1 MKIYLAAILLFITA
15 LSCTE
20 KDSASSS
27 SSGNELDGIPAG
39 ALQEEFTDSPG
50 LTKITVNDNSGKV
63 TASGLYMDNQREGSW
78 VEYYPSGLTKS
89 IATYV
94 NGKKEGITLEFNDN
108 GQLSKRTNYHLD
120 QLDGDYR
127 EFNYTTVKEER
138 FYKNGKLEGTVKIFY
153 PDGKVMEE
161 GLYKN
166 GTRDGISKWYDQQ
179 GNVTIEYE
187 YQNGTLIKK

>member
-1 MKIYLAAILLFITA
+1 MKLHLPLLMLSIVS
-15 LSCTE
+15 LSCT
-20 KDSASSS
+20 KNDSTLSSNTA
-27 SSGNELDGIPAG
+27 NEITGIPAG
-39 ALQEEFTDSPG
+39 ASQEEFSDSPG
-50 LTKITVNDNSGKV
+50 LVKVTVNDNEGKV
-63 TASGLYMDNQREGSW
+63 IASGLYRDKQREGSW

-89 IATYV
+89 ITTYV
-94 NGKKEGITLEFNDN
+94 DGKKEGVTLEFNDN
-108 GQLSKRTNYHLD
+108 GQLSKRSNFHLD

-127 EFNYTTVKEER
+127 EFNYTMVKEER
-138 FYKNGKLEGTVKIFY
+138 FYKNGKLEGTVKIYY

-187 YQNGTLIKK
+187 YKNGVLIKK

>member
-1 MKIYLAAILLFITA
+1 MKTSCVFIMLTIVGF
-15 LSCTE
+15 SCTE
-20 KDSASSS
+20 KDSTSSIN
-27 SSGNELDGIPAG
+27 SGNEITGIPAG
-39 ALQEEFTDSPG
+39 AIQEEFSDSPG
-50 LTKITVNDNSGKV
+50 LIKVTVNDNNGKV
-63 TASGLYMDNQREGSW
+63 TASGLYRNKQREGSW

-89 IATYV
+89 ITTYID
-94 NGKKEGITLEFNDN
+94 GKKEGVTLEFNDN
-108 GQLSKRTNYHLD
+108 GQLSKRTNFHLD

-138 FYKNGKLEGTVKIFY
+138 FYKNGKLEGTVKIYY

-166 GTRDGISKWYDQQ
+166 GIRDGISKWYDQQ

-187 YQNGTLIKK
+187 YQNGVLIKK

>member
-1 MKIYLAAILLFITA
+1 MKISLAFVVLSVMG

-20 KDSASSS
+20 KDSASLINP
-27 SSGNELDGIPAG
+27 GNEITGIPAG
-39 ALQEEFTDSPG
+39 ASQEEFSDSPG
-50 LTKITVNDNSGKV
+50 LIKVTVNDTNGKV
-63 TASGLYMDNQREGSW
+63 TASGLYRNQQREGSW
-78 VEYYPSGLTKS
+78 VEYYPGGLTKS
-89 IATYV
+89 ITTYI
-94 NGKKEGITLEFNDN
+94 NGKKEGVALEFNDN
-108 GQLSKRTNYHLD
+108 GQLSKRSNFHLD

-166 GTRDGISKWYDQQ
+166 GTRDGVSKWYDQQ

-187 YQNGTLIKK
+187 YQNGVLIKK

>member
-1 MKIYLAAILLFITA
+1 MKISLALVILFVIS

-27 SSGNELDGIPAG
+27 SPGNEIAGIPAG
-39 ALQEEFTDSPG
+39 ALQEEFSDSPG
-50 LTKITVNDNSGKV
+50 LIKVTVNDNNGKV
-63 TASGLYMDNQREGSW
+63 TASGLYLNKNRQGSW

-89 IATYV
+89 ITTYID
-94 NGKKEGITLEFNDN
+94 GRKEGVALEFNDN
-108 GQLSKRTNYHLD
+108 GQLSKRSNFHLD

-187 YQNGTLIKK
+187 YQNGVLIKK

>member
-1 MKIYLAAILLFITA
+1 MKISSAFIMLTIVSF
-15 LSCTE
+15 SCTE
-20 KDSASSS
+20 KDSASSIN
-27 SSGNELDGIPAG
+27 SGNEITGIPAG
-39 ALQEEFTDSPG
+39 ATQEEFSDSPG
-50 LTKITVNDNSGKV
+50 LIKVTVNDNNGKV
-63 TASGLYMDNQREGSW
+63 TTSGLYRNKQREGSW

-89 IATYV
+89 ITTYID
-94 NGKKEGITLEFNDN
+94 GKKEGVTLEFNDN
-108 GQLSKRTNYHLD
+108 GQLSKRINFHLD

-138 FYKNGKLEGTVKIFY
+138 FYKNGKLEGTVKIYY

-166 GTRDGISKWYDQQ
+166 GIRDGISKWYDQQ

-187 YQNGTLIKK
+187 YQNGVLIKK

>member
-1 MKIYLAAILLFITA
+1 MRLQAIALFLIVSL
-15 LSCTE
+15 LSCSE
-20 KDSASSS
+20 KQGSTSSS
-27 SSGNELDGIPAG
+27 TEIVGIPAG
-39 ALQEEFTDSPG
+39 ALQEEFTDTPG
-50 LTKITVNDNSGKV
+50 LIKVTVSDNNGKV
-63 TASGLYMDNQREGSW
+63 TASGLYLNKQREGSW

-89 IATYV
+89 ITTYV
-94 NGKKEGITLEFNDN
+94 SGKKEGVSLEFNDN
-108 GQLSKRTNYHLD
+108 GQLSKRSNFHLD
-120 QLDGDYR
+120 QLDGEYR

-187 YQNGTLIKK
+187 YQNGALIKK